1 MKHTTKFLAL
11 LLALGLLLTACAG
24 QPDDQSA
31 PAADSADH
39 TDSTDSS
46 AGDGGEAGEEPGLRS
61 FSAATLDGGSFSPED
76 IAAKDVTVINFWALS
91 CAPCIAEMPDLAAFA
106 AALPEN
112 VGVATVCL
120 DGYGDQETALEVLEG
135 TDLVS
140 STVISGNG
148 DLASLCSALIYTPTT
163 VLVDGEGH
171 ADGGDRGRTGGLVR
185 DLSGGSEQGSGS
197 VRKGGDQPCGINRS
211 CFSAGACWGWPWL

>member
-1 MKHTTKFLAL
+1 MKHTTKLLAL
-11 LLALGLLLTACAG
+11 LLTLGLLLTACADQSNQPS

-31 PAADSADH
+31 PAADSAGN
-39 TDSTDSS
+39 TDSTDSAVDS
-46 AGDGGEAGEEPGLRS
+46 DSSGGEAGEEPGLRS

-148 DLASLCSALIYTPTT
+148 DLASLCSALVYTPTT
-163 VLVDGEGH
+163 VLVDGEGTLMEVIV
-171 ADGGDRGRTGGLVR
+171 GGQA
-185 DLSGGSEQGSGS
+185 DLSGTYLAAVNKVLAASGKAEIS
-197 VRKGGDQPCGINRS
+197 L
-211 CFSAGACWGWPWL
+211 AE

>member
-1 MKHTTKFLAL
+1 MKHTTKLLAL
-11 LLALGLLLTACAG
+11 LLTLGLLLTACADQSNQPG

-31 PAADSADH
+31 PAADSAGN
-39 TDSTDSS
+39 TDSTDSAVDS
-46 AGDGGEAGEEPGLRS
+46 DSSGGEAGEEPGLRS

-163 VLVDGEGH
+163 VLVDGEGTLMEVIV
-171 ADGGDRGRTGGLVR
+171 GGQA
-185 DLSGGSEQGSGS
+185 DLSGTYLAAVNKVLAASGKAEIS
-197 VRKGGDQPCGINRS
+197 L
-211 CFSAGACWGWPWL
+211 AE

>member
-1 MKHTTKFLAL
+1 MKHTTKLLAL
-11 LLALGLLLTACAG
+11 LLTLGLLLTACADQSNQPS

-31 PAADSADH
+31 PAADSAGN
-39 TDSTDSS
+39 TDSTDSAADS
-46 AGDGGEAGEEPGLRS
+46 DSSGGEAGEEPGLRS

-148 DLASLCSALIYTPTT
+148 DLASLCSALVYTPTT
-163 VLVDGEGH
+163 VLVDGEGTLMEVIV
-171 ADGGDRGRTGGLVR
+171 GGQA
-185 DLSGGSEQGSGS
+185 DLSGTYLAAVNKVLAASGKAEIS
-197 VRKGGDQPCGINRS
+197 L
-211 CFSAGACWGWPWL
+211 AE

>member
-24 QPDDQSA
+24 QPSQPDDQSA

-76 IAAKDVTVINFWALS
+76 IAAKDVTI
-91 CAPCIAEMPDLAAFA
+91 
-106 AALPEN
+106 
-112 VGVATVCL
+112 
-120 DGYGDQETALEVLEG
+120 
-135 TDLVS
+135 
-140 STVISGNG
+140 
-148 DLASLCSALIYTPTT
+148 
-163 VLVDGEGH
+163 
-171 ADGGDRGRTGGLVR
+171 
-185 DLSGGSEQGSGS
+185 
-197 VRKGGDQPCGINRS
+197 
-211 CFSAGACWGWPWL
+211 

>member
-1 MKHTTKFLAL
+1 MKHTTKLLAL
-11 LLALGLLLTACAG
+11 LLTLGLLLTACADQSNQPS

-31 PAADSADH
+31 PAADSAGN
-39 TDSTDSS
+39 TDSTDSAADS
-46 AGDGGEAGEEPGLRS
+46 DSSGGEAGEEPGLRS

-148 DLASLCSALIYTPTT
+148 DLASLCSALVYTPTT
-163 VLVDGEGH
+163 VLVDGEGTLMEVIV
-171 ADGGDRGRTGGLVR
+171 GGQA
-185 DLSGGSEQGSGS
+185 DLSETYLAAVNKVLAASGKAEIS
-197 VRKGGDQPCGINRS
+197 L
-211 CFSAGACWGWPWL
+211 AE

>member
-61 FSAATLDGGSFSPED
+61 FSAATLDGGS
-76 IAAKDVTVINFWALS
+76 
-91 CAPCIAEMPDLAAFA
+91 
-106 AALPEN
+106 
-112 VGVATVCL
+112 
-120 DGYGDQETALEVLEG
+120 
-135 TDLVS
+135 
-140 STVISGNG
+140 
-148 DLASLCSALIYTPTT
+148 
-163 VLVDGEGH
+163 
-171 ADGGDRGRTGGLVR
+171 
-185 DLSGGSEQGSGS
+185 
-197 VRKGGDQPCGINRS
+197 
-211 CFSAGACWGWPWL
+211 

>member
-1 MKHTTKFLAL
+1 MKHTTKLLAL

-24 QPDDQSA
+24 QPEDQSV
-31 PAADSADH
+31 PAADSAGN
-39 TDSTDSS
+39 TDSMDNTDSA
-46 AGDGGEAGEEPGLRS
+46 AGDGGETGEEPGLRS
-61 FSAATLDGGSFSPED
+61 FAAATLDGGSFSPED

-91 CAPCIAEMPDLAAFA
+91 CGPCIAEMPDLAAFA

-140 STVISGNG
+140 ATVISGNG
-148 DLASLCSALIYTPTT
+148 DLASLCSALVYTPTT
-163 VLVDGEGH
+163 VLVDGEGTLM
-171 ADGGDRGRTGGLVR
+171 DVIVGGQA
-185 DLSGGSEQGSGS
+185 DLSGTYLAAVNKVLAASGKAEIS
-197 VRKGGDQPCGINRS
+197 L
-211 CFSAGACWGWPWL
+211 AE

>member
-1 MKHTTKFLAL
+1 MKCKKALAL
-11 LLALGLLLTACAG
+11 LLAAVLTAGILAGCA
-24 QPDDQSA
+24 
-31 PAADSADH
+31 
-39 TDSTDSS
+39 SS
-46 AGDGGEAGEEPGLRS
+46 ASSGSERRLGS
-61 FSAATLDGGSFSPED
+61 FQAVTLDGGTFTQAD
-76 IAAKDVTVINFWALS
+76 IAGKDVTIINFWGTF

-163 VLVDGEGH
+163 VLVDGEGTLMEVIV
-171 ADGGDRGRTGGLVR
+171 GGQA
-185 DLSGGSEQGSGS
+185 DLSGTYLAAVNKVLAASGKAEIS
-197 VRKGGDQPCGINRS
+197 L
-211 CFSAGACWGWPWL
+211 AE

>member
-1 MKHTTKFLAL
+1 MKHTTKLLAL
-11 LLALGLLLTACAG
+11 LLTLGLLLTACAG
-24 QPDDQSA
+24 QPSQPDDQSA
-31 PAADSADH
+31 PAADSAGN

-135 TDLVS
+135 SVQRPHLHAHHRPC
-140 STVISGNG
+140 GRG
-148 DLASLCSALIYTPTT
+148 
-163 VLVDGEGH
+163 GH

>member
-1 MKHTTKFLAL
+1 MKHTTKLLAL

-24 QPDDQSA
+24 QSSQPEDQSA
-31 PAADSADH
+31 PAADSAGNADN
-39 TDSTDSS
+39 TGSAAGSDSS
-46 AGDGGEAGEEPGLRS
+46 GETGEEPGLRS

-76 IAAKDVTVINFWALS
+76 IAARDVTVINFWALS

-148 DLASLCSALIYTPTT
+148 DLASLCSALVYTPTT
-163 VLVDGEGH
+163 VLVDGEGTLMEVIVGGQ
-171 ADGGDRGRTGGLVR
+171 ADLAGTYLTAVNKV
-185 DLSGGSEQGSGS
+185 LAASGKAEISLAE
-197 VRKGGDQPCGINRS
+197 
-211 CFSAGACWGWPWL
+211 

>member
-1 MKHTTKFLAL
+1 MKHTTKLLAL
-11 LLALGLLLTACAG
+11 LLTLGLLLTACADQSNQPG

-31 PAADSADH
+31 PAADSAGN
-39 TDSTDSS
+39 TDSTDSAADS
-46 AGDGGEAGEEPGLRS
+46 DSSGGEAGEEPGLRS

-163 VLVDGEGH
+163 VLVDGEGTLMEVIV
-171 ADGGDRGRTGGLVR
+171 GGQA
-185 DLSGGSEQGSGS
+185 DLSGTYLAAVNKVLAASGKAEIS
-197 VRKGGDQPCGINRS
+197 L
-211 CFSAGACWGWPWL
+211 AE

>member
-24 QPDDQSA
+24 QPGQPDDQSA
-31 PAADSADH
+31 PAADSAGN

-46 AGDGGEAGEEPGLRS
+46 ADSDSSGGEAGEEPGLRS

-112 VGVATVCL
+112 VGVVTVCL

-163 VLVDGEGH
+163 VLVDGEGTLMEVIV
-171 ADGGDRGRTGGLVR
+171 GGQA
-185 DLSGGSEQGSGS
+185 DLSGTYLAAVNKVLTASGKAEIS
-197 VRKGGDQPCGINRS
+197 L
-211 CFSAGACWGWPWL
+211 AE

>member
-1 MKHTTKFLAL
+1 MKHTTKLLAL
-11 LLALGLLLTACAG
+11 LLTLGLLLTACADQSNQPG

-31 PAADSADH
+31 PAADSAGN
-39 TDSTDSS
+39 TDSTDSA
-46 AGDGGEAGEEPGLRS
+46 AGSDSSGEAEEEPGLRS

-140 STVISGNG
+140 ATVISGNG
-148 DLASLCSALIYTPTT
+148 DLASLCSALVYTPTT
-163 VLVDGEGH
+163 VLVDGEGTLMEVIV
-171 ADGGDRGRTGGLVR
+171 GGQA
-185 DLSGGSEQGSGS
+185 DLSGTYLAAVNKVLAASGKAEIS
-197 VRKGGDQPCGINRS
+197 L
-211 CFSAGACWGWPWL
+211 AE

>member
-1 MKHTTKFLAL
+1 MKHTTKLLAL
-11 LLALGLLLTACAG
+11 LLTLGLLLTACADQSNQPS

-31 PAADSADH
+31 PAADSAGN
-39 TDSTDSS
+39 TDSTDSAADS
-46 AGDGGEAGEEPGLRS
+46 DSSGGEAEEEPGLRS

-148 DLASLCSALIYTPTT
+148 DLASLCSALVYTPTT
-163 VLVDGEGH
+163 VLVDGEGTLMEVIV
-171 ADGGDRGRTGGLVR
+171 GGQA
-185 DLSGGSEQGSGS
+185 DLSGTYLAAVNKVLAASGKAEIS
-197 VRKGGDQPCGINRS
+197 L
-211 CFSAGACWGWPWL
+211 AE

>member
-1 MKHTTKFLAL
+1 MKHTTKLLAL
-11 LLALGLLLTACAG
+11 LLTLGLLLTACADQSNQPS

-31 PAADSADH
+31 PAADSAGN
-39 TDSTDSS
+39 TDSTDSAADS
-46 AGDGGEAGEEPGLRS
+46 DSSGGEAGEEPGLRS

-163 VLVDGEGH
+163 VLVDGEGTLMEVIV
-171 ADGGDRGRTGGLVR
+171 GGQA
-185 DLSGGSEQGSGS
+185 DLSETYLAAVNKVLAASGKAEIS
-197 VRKGGDQPCGINRS
+197 L
-211 CFSAGACWGWPWL
+211 AE

>member
-1 MKHTTKFLAL
+1 MKHTTKLLAL
-11 LLALGLLLTACAG
+11 LLTLGLLLTACADQSNQPS

-31 PAADSADH
+31 PAADSAGN
-39 TDSTDSS
+39 TDSTDSAADS
-46 AGDGGEAGEEPGLRS
+46 DSSGGEAGEEPGLRS

-140 STVISGNG
+140 ATVISGNG

-163 VLVDGEGH
+163 VLVDGEGTLMEVIV
-171 ADGGDRGRTGGLVR
+171 GGQA
-185 DLSGGSEQGSGS
+185 DLSGTYLAAVNKVLAASGKAEIS
-197 VRKGGDQPCGINRS
+197 L
-211 CFSAGACWGWPWL
+211 AE

>member
-1 MKHTTKFLAL
+1 MKHTTKLLAL
-11 LLALGLLLTACAG
+11 LLTLGLLLTACADQSNQPS

-31 PAADSADH
+31 PAADSAGN
-39 TDSTDSS
+39 TDSTDSAADS
-46 AGDGGEAGEEPGLRS
+46 DSSGGEAGEEPGLRS

-163 VLVDGEGH
+163 VLVDGEGTLMEVIV
-171 ADGGDRGRTGGLVR
+171 GGQA
-185 DLSGGSEQGSGS
+185 DLSGTYLAAVNKVLAASGKAEIS
-197 VRKGGDQPCGINRS
+197 L
-211 CFSAGACWGWPWL
+211 AE

>member
-24 QPDDQSA
+24 QPSQPDDQSA
-31 PAADSADH
+31 PAADSAGN
-39 TDSTDSS
+39 TDSTDSAVDS
-46 AGDGGEAGEEPGLRS
+46 DSSGGEAGEEPGLRS

-163 VLVDGEGH
+163 VLVDGEGTLMEVIV
-171 ADGGDRGRTGGLVR
+171 GGQA
-185 DLSGGSEQGSGS
+185 DLSGTYLAAVNKVLAASGKAEIS
-197 VRKGGDQPCGINRS
+197 L
-211 CFSAGACWGWPWL
+211 AE

>member
-1 MKHTTKFLAL
+1 MKHTTKLLAL

-24 QPDDQSA
+24 QSSQPEDQSA
-31 PAADSADH
+31 PAADSAGNADN
-39 TDSTDSS
+39 TGSAAGSDSS
-46 AGDGGEAGEEPGLRS
+46 GETGEEPGLRS

-76 IAAKDVTVINFWALS
+76 IAARDVTVINFWALS

-148 DLASLCSALIYTPTT
+148 DLASLCSALVYTPTT
-163 VLVDGEGH
+163 VLVDGEGTPQTT
-171 ADGGDRGRTGGLVR
+171 RPRTTPK
-185 DLSGGSEQGSGS
+185 SMSIPST
-197 VRKGGDQPCGINRS
+197 
-211 CFSAGACWGWPWL
+211 

>member
-1 MKHTTKFLAL
+1 MKHTTKLLAL
-11 LLALGLLLTACAG
+11 LLTLGLLLTACAGQPG

-31 PAADSADH
+31 PAADSAGN
-39 TDSTDSS
+39 TDSTDSAADS
-46 AGDGGEAGEEPGLRS
+46 DSSGGEAGEEPGLRS

-148 DLASLCSALIYTPTT
+148 DLASLCSALVYTPTT
-163 VLVDGEGH
+163 VLVDGEGTLMEVIV
-171 ADGGDRGRTGGLVR
+171 GGQA
-185 DLSGGSEQGSGS
+185 DLSGTYLAAVNKVLAASGKAEIS
-197 VRKGGDQPCGINRS
+197 L
-211 CFSAGACWGWPWL
+211 AE

>member
-1 MKHTTKFLAL
+1 MGRAL
-11 LLALGLLLTACAG
+11 QLY
-24 QPDDQSA
+24 
-31 PAADSADH
+31 
-39 TDSTDSS
+39 
-46 AGDGGEAGEEPGLRS
+46 GGRTLSGTHRCGGHPKAFRRT

-76 IAAKDVTVINFWALS
+76 IAARDVTVINFWALS

-140 STVISGNG
+140 TTVISGNG
-148 DLASLCSALIYTPTT
+148 DLASLCSALVYTPTT
-163 VLVDGEGH
+163 VLVDGEGTLMEVIV
-171 ADGGDRGRTGGLVR
+171 GGQA
-185 DLSGGSEQGSGS
+185 DLSGTYLTAVNKVLAASGKAEIS
-197 VRKGGDQPCGINRS
+197 L
-211 CFSAGACWGWPWL
+211 AE